1 MNIWNQLRYSIQKT
15 IQLVLALSVVTNLA
29 MLALPLYSL
38 QIFDRVLTSSSRE
51 TLLMLLAGV
60 VIVGVTAICFEH
72 LRRNTMAELSF
83 YLEDSVFPLLVKRM
97 NLPGFNANKCEL
109 LEEYNFTQKQI
120 QGASTLV
127 FVDALLMPLF
137 VVITYFIH
145 PLLGF
150 FTLGVNALLILMVI
164 VKYQWQ
170 LPKQFDAQTTRIS
183 NQTLM
188 LSNPSA
194 LAWLTMTANN
204 ERWFTDQKQNWQQQ
218 VNTAKKNELPVT
230 LIGNLNQCIRWL
242 AQAGLPTL
250 GAMLLLSNEITTGG
264 FIAGLIIG
272 GKTFMPVEAMIANL
286 DSFKKMKHFFKML
299 KPILDTD
306 IVDESGY
313 QAELKGYV
321 VLQNLELNQSQ
332 QFNLL
337 AKSGDMVALVGPAG
351 AGQDTII
358 RQLMT
363 YEPVTTGVI
372 TIDGVRLDDWNK
384 SYLSQSIGFVSG
396 SIQLPEATIKSII
409 TSFGHVSTTA
419 AIQAA
424 ERTGLN
430 AKLIEFGLSYD
441 DTYKFDTVNP
451 SLNLTLRQL
460 IALTAA
466 LAIDP
471 QLYVLENPETHMD
484 MESMNLLKNILIQE
498 KQNGKTIILTT
509 QSRSLL
515 QIAEQMV
522 LLNKGKTIF
531 KGKPTEFD
539 MAKQTMTQHKEVPDM
554 SLYHAANQASIN
566 ERAGVRQ

>member
-1 MNIWNQLRYSIQKT
+1 MNIWNQLRYSMQRT

-29 MLALPLYSL
+29 ILALPLYSL

-97 NLPGFNANKCEL
+97 NLPGFNANKREL

-120 QGASTLV
+120 QEASALV

-145 PLLGF
+145 PLLGL
-150 FTLGVNALLILMVI
+150 FTLGVNGLLILMVI

-170 LPKQFDAQTTRIS
+170 LPKQTDGQTTRMS
-183 NQTLM
+183 NQSLM
-188 LSNPSA
+188 LSNSSA
-194 LAWLTMTANN
+194 LTWLTMTANN
-204 ERWFTDQKQNWQQQ
+204 ERWFNDQQKDWQQH
-218 VNTAKKNELPVT
+218 VIETKRNELSAV
-230 LIGNLNQCIRWL
+230 IIASLNQCIRWL

-286 DSFKKMKHFFKML
+286 GSFKKMKHFFKTL

-313 QAELKGYV
+313 QAELKGDV

-337 AKSGDMVALVGPAG
+337 ANPGDTVALVGPAG

-358 RQLMT
+358 RQLMA
-363 YEPVTTGVI
+363 YEPVTNGVI
-372 TIDGVRLDDWNK
+372 TIDGVRLEDWNK
-384 SYLSQSIGFVSG
+384 SYLNQSIGFVSG
-396 SIQLPEATIKSII
+396 SIQLPESSIKSII
-409 TSFGHVSTTA
+409 TSFGHVSTTV

-430 AKLIEFGLSYD
+430 AKLIEWGLSYD

-451 SLNLTLRQL
+451 SLNQTLRQL

-471 QLYVLENPETHMD
+471 QLYVLENPETHLD

-509 QSRSLL
+509 QSRNLL

-522 LLNKGKTIF
+522 LLNKGKTLF

-539 MAKQTMTQHKEVPDM
+539 IAKQSMTQHKEVSDM
-554 SLYHAANQASIN
+554 NLYHAANQASLN
-566 ERAGVRQ
+566 ERSGVRQ